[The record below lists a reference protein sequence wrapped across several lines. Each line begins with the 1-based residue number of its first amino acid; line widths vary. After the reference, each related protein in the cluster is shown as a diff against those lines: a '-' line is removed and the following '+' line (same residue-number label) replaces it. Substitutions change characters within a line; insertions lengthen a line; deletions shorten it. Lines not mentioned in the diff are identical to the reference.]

1 MKKETDLD
9 CIKSTV
15 RTFLY
20 IDINESPYGAF
31 LAQHPFTNLGTVCL
45 PNGERHEHVNL
56 LADDNALEL
65 WIIRSR

>member
-20 IDINESPYGAF
+20 LDINKSPYGAVLF
-31 LAQHPFTNLGTVCL
+31 QHPFTNLGTVCL
-45 PNGERHEHVNL
+45 PNGERHEYVNL